1 MQVIAKKALFDSGG
15 TLNADMQTV
24 VHQVACDIDPQVEKF
39 ILSTQ
44 APQIFCRD
52 IQDMSSSI
60 VWCRKDAVFKAIPNA
75 KICICSWVCHDV
87 FLGCIKLHDFE
98 PPLP

>member
-1 MQVIAKKALFDSGG
+1 LQAIAKKALLDSGG
-15 TLNADMQTV
+15 TFNADKKTV
-24 VHQVACDIDPQVEKF
+24 VQQVACDIDPQVEKF

-44 APQIFCRD
+44 DPQIFCRD
-52 IQDMSSSI
+52 VKDMSSSI
-60 VWCRKDAVFKAIPNA
+60 VWCRKDAVFKGVPNS

-87 FLGCIKLHDFE
+87 FLGCSGHDFE